1 MTARRRIT
9 AEPFALIN
17 PSLNETRIA
26 VYPLDTDSQV
36 ASNYAIIT
44 YKS

>member
-1 MTARRRIT
+1 MTAGDGQLL
-9 AEPFALIN
+9 EPFALIN
-17 PSLNETRIA
+17 PSLNETRNA
-26 VYPLDTDSQV
+26 VYRLDTDSQV